1 MANKQLIINS
11 EIDTEQKV
19 LGLLACIAQEQ
30 KVEMTRLLKPT
41 ELSMVQLMLLHALDF
56 APDHTLTV
64 NQLKQT
70 MVDESPNVSRALNK
84 LVDKEYV
91 TKKRCEKDQRTVF
104 ITATEKGLQAHR
116 DGDKALMTMSVNLS
130 NDEITQLYGLLKK
143 L

>member
-1 MANKQLIINS
+1 
-11 EIDTEQKV
+11 
-19 LGLLACIAQEQ
+19 
-30 KVEMTRLLKPT
+30 
-41 ELSMVQLMLLHALDF
+41 MVQLMLLHALDF

-91 TKKRCEKDQRTVF
+91 TKKRCDKDQRTVF
-104 ITATEKGLQAHR
+104 ITATEQGLQAHR
-116 DGDKALMTMSVNLS
+116 DGDKALMMMSVNLS
-130 NDEITQLYGLLKK
+130 NDEINQLYGLLKK